1 MRIVLAGD
9 HVTAL
14 PAESM
19 DNCPADFLLTGGDF
33 EKNFPRIRKERG
45 MLKEVGL
52 WVPAVEQQTAPDDS
66 SPEDGDPNEEDE

>member
-1 MRIVLAGD
+1 VKEVRA
-9 HVTAL
+9 
-14 PAESM
+14 AEKRLSLGISTL
-19 DNCPADFLLTGGDF
+19 DEETVLLTGGDF